1 MQPRSLEDPAGREN
15 VNLQTWTVWTW
26 LQWGACIR
34 WHIRMGSESQ
44 LVLQI
49 NKLKYQKSCIFKKLP
64 KSAKRCKKCQNRMK
78 SAKSFQIVQKS
89 AKKCQKGLFYLCLL
103 FFSQSLKH
111 HHSQTVKA
119 KELKFLEDVHCS
131 SPTTCYMSHVIC
143 HLSLVR
149 CQVVVCLYQTV
160 KARDLTF
167 WEYDHFPPS
176 VTCHMS
182 YVTVT
187 VTTVNFITV
196 TATHHHRP
204 CNSQCSADFSVY
216 LWAAA
221 GDWGIGLHA
230 TTETTACGKPKV
242 RPKKRLVCPKC
253 HSISTTNFH
262 AEYKCVE
269 IITCW
274 TTLRFTME
282 VACLGD
288 SVPKLACAAVQA
300 PSRSHLTHSGDY
312 DLPQLGENSGAGT

>member
-64 KSAKRCKKCQNRMK
+64 KSAKRCKKCQNGLK

-103 FFSQSLKH
+103 FSSQSLKH

-119 KELKFLEDVHCS
+119 EELKFLEDVHCS
-131 SPTTCYMSHVIC
+131 SPTTCYMSHVTC

-176 VTCHMS
+176 VTCHLS

-187 VTTVNFITV
+187 VTTVRFITV
-196 TATHHHRP
+196 TVTVTITVTVTLSAVKTSVCICGHPLVTGAMACMRLLRVQHVVNWDKSTISLKWDQKRDGFFLSATP
-204 CNSQCSADFSVY
+204 SA
-216 LWAAA
+216 
-221 GDWGIGLHA
+221 LH
-230 TTETTACGKPKV
+230 
-242 RPKKRLVCPKC
+242 
-253 HSISTTNFH
+253 IFMWN
-262 AEYKCVE
+262 
-269 IITCW
+269 
-274 TTLRFTME
+274 TL
-282 VACLGD
+282 VACWDYYLLKNPEIYHGGC
-288 SVPKLACAAVQA
+288 VPWGF
-300 PSRSHLTHSGDY
+300 RSQTGMCCC
-312 DLPQLGENSGAGT
+312 AGTK